1 MTISNILPFGVV
13 SVEQEEGFNGALSS
27 EEEKVL
33 GLVVPKRRGEFT
45 AGRTCARSAL
55 ERLGTPV
62 ASLLRGTKGEPLWP
76 SGVVGS
82 ITHCEGYC
90 AAAVAYQ
97 EKFVGIGID
106 AEVNEPLPD
115 GTLELVARPEE
126 LERLGEPP
134 GGTLCWDRL
143 LFSIKESVY
152 KTWYPLTKSWLG
164 FEEASVTI
172 DPDSKS
178 FQVELLISNYPEVLT
193 HLRGR
198 YLVVGRHIF
207 TAIALVRGA
216 SSRDLQES
224 VFRG

>member
-1 MTISNILPFGVV
+1 MTISNLLPFGVV
-13 SVEQEEGFNGALSS
+13 SVQQEEGFSGSLSL
-27 EEEKVL
+27 EEEKALGGAVL
-33 GLVVPKRRGEFT
+33 KRRREFT

-62 ASLLRGTKGEPLWP
+62 SSLLRGPAREPLWP

-82 ITHCEGYC
+82 ITHCESYC

-97 EKFVGIGID
+97 ERFAGIGID
-106 AEVNEPLPD
+106 AEVNEPLPE
-115 GTLELVARPEE
+115 GTLKLVARPEE
-126 LERLGEPP
+126 LERLGRLPA
-134 GGTLCWDRL
+134 GSLCWDRL

-172 DPDSKS
+172 DSDRQT
-178 FQVELLISNYPEVLT
+178 FQVDLLIKNYPEILS

-198 YLVVGRHIF
+198 YLVEGRHIL
-207 TAIALVRGA
+207 TAIVLAGGA
-216 SSRDLQES
+216 SSGNLQEPVS
-224 VFRG
+224 RG

>member
-1 MTISNILPFGVV
+1 MTISNLLPFGVV
-13 SVEQEEGFNGALSS
+13 SVQQEEGFSGSLSP
-27 EEEKVL
+27 EEEKALGGVVL
-33 GLVVPKRRGEFT
+33 KRRMEFT

-62 ASLLRGTKGEPLWP
+62 SSLLRGPAREPLWP

-90 AAAVAYQ
+90 AAAVSYQ
-97 EKFVGIGID
+97 ERFAGIGID
-106 AEVNEPLPD
+106 AEVNEPLPE

-126 LERLGEPP
+126 LERLGRLPA
-134 GGTLCWDRL
+134 GSLCWDRL

-172 DPDSKS
+172 DSDRQT
-178 FQVELLISNYPEVLT
+178 FQVDLLIRNYPEVLSP
-193 HLRGR
+193 LRGR
-198 YLVVGRHIF
+198 YLVEGRHIL
-207 TAIALVRGA
+207 TAIVLAGGA
-216 SSRDLQES
+216 SSGNLQER
-224 VFRG
+224 VFQG